1 MIQIA
6 AQNNGAM
13 IISAGLLVDELK
25 SARKATM
32 GVAAIGESWGV
43 EKKKVLFLNLPLSQT
58 AFSNIFF
65 QRLRG
70 LLAQPEGT
78 RRAGE

>member
-32 GVAAIGESWGV
+32 GVAAIGESWG
-43 EKKKVLFLNLPLSQT
+43 S
-58 AFSNIFF
+58 
-65 QRLRG
+65 
-70 LLAQPEGT
+70 
-78 RRAGE
+78 